1 MCTMTSLGDYPA
13 AAVLRAED
21 LARARR
27 FYIDILGLRA
37 GDVSGPASEDMGM
50 FTAGQGS
57 MIMIYERPGMP
68 APQNTALGFGIPA
81 DRFDDVVADLRAKG
95 VTFEDYDLPEIGLK
109 TVNGIAEFEGNKA
122 AWFRDSEDNI
132 VNIAAM

>member
-1 MCTMTSLGDYPA
+1 
-13 AAVLRAED
+13 
-21 LARARR
+21 
-27 FYIDILGLRA
+27 LGLKP
-37 GDVSGPASEDMGM
+37 GDVSGPASEGMGM
-50 FTAGQGS
+50 FTAGDGT
-57 MIMIYERPGMP
+57 MVMIYERPGMP

-81 DRFDDVVADLRAKG
+81 DRFDEVAADLRAKG

-122 AWFRDSEDNI
+122 AWFKDSEDNI